1 MSRPPRRRSL
11 ADDIYEQLRRLIV
24 MLELPPGAV
33 LAERELCKRF
43 SVSRT
48 PVREAVLK
56 LAEHGLVTIAPQ
68 HGTFV
73 SGIDA
78 RSVRQA
84 HFLRTNLEIPVVR
97 LLCEQP
103 VVDLAEPRALLVA
116 QKLVEGDLT
125 AFMPLDDQ
133 FHQSLFAL
141 AGMRELWSVL
151 QGKKAHLDRI
161 RFLQGPQDGKVA
173 ALISDHQ
180 AILDMIVRRDA
191 EGAETILR
199 RHVAGSVLYMEE
211 LLLLRPEL
219 FRPVSA

>member
-1 MSRPPRRRSL
+1 MNRPPRRKSL
-11 ADDIYEQLRRLIV
+11 ADGVYEELRRLIV

-33 LAERELCKRF
+33 LVERELCERF
-43 SVSRT
+43 AVSRT

-56 LAEHGLVTIAPQ
+56 LAEHDLVTIAPQ

-73 SGIDA
+73 AGIDV

-103 VVDLAEPRALLVA
+103 VVDLAEARALLVA
-116 QKLVEGDLT
+116 QRLVEGDLK

-133 FHQSLFAL
+133 FHEALFAL
-141 AGMRELWSVL
+141 AGMRELWSVI

-161 RFLQGPQDGKVA
+161 RFLQAPQDGKVA
-173 ALISDHQ
+173 TLVADHK
-180 AILDMIVRRDA
+180 AILDMIVKRDA
-191 EGAETILR
+191 EGAEECLR

-211 LLLLRPEL
+211 LLLLRPDL
-219 FRPVSA
+219 FRSTAV